1 MKEWQEFMGDLEID
15 DCETWEIRGKKI
27 KIPPPEKIPDENY
40 EIRPEIIEK
49 ALAAWM
55 PLDRLP
61 PMNFRLYGPSGA
73 GKNCTVYILS
83 RILNRDLYIMKVV
96 DALNPEEDIACTMV
110 MYDGTP
116 TYVAQPLL
124 AAMLRGGICFFDE
137 IDKTP
142 EAALVPLSSV
152 LDDRRTLYSTLFG
165 NRFKA
170 HKDFL
175 FCAALSEE
183 AEEGNQLPAYIR
195 RRTAPAIYVGH
206 PDIRTLEKMLRSRL
220 PGADDLWFQV
230 FLRDNGNQGLTPA
243 DALDHLSFAVRLFR
257 DAQDKQK
264 VSGKISGAVV
274 KKFLQEARETKKTE
288 GKGISPE
295 PTEDKKKEERHVE
308 VPSLFKIV
316 AQNPETMH

>member
-1 MKEWQEFMGDLEID
+1 
-15 DCETWEIRGKKI
+15 
-27 KIPPPEKIPDENY
+27 
-40 EIRPEIIEK
+40 
-49 ALAAWM
+49 
-55 PLDRLP
+55 
-61 PMNFRLYGPSGA
+61 
-73 GKNCTVYILS
+73 
-83 RILNRDLYIMKVV
+83 
-96 DALNPEEDIACTMV
+96 
-110 MYDGTP
+110 
-116 TYVAQPLL
+116 
-124 AAMLRGGICFFDE
+124 
-137 IDKTP
+137 
-142 EAALVPLSSV
+142 
-152 LDDRRTLYSTLFG
+152 
-165 NRFKA
+165 
-170 HKDFL
+170 L

-206 PDIRTLEKMLRSRL
+206 PDIPTLEKMLRSRL
-220 PGADDLWFQV
+220 PEADDLWFQV